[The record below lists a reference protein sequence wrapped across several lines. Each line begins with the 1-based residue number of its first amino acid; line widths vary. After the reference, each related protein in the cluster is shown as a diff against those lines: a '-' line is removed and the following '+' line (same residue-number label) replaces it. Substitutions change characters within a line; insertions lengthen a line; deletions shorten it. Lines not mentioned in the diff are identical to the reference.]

1 MNIISQVLLYII
13 NGLLLILIERT
24 KILFLTLDHVV
35 VPCARNHATEVCHSP
50 LMNPIEIHLK

>member
-1 MNIISQVLLYII
+1 MLIISQVLLHII
-13 NGLLLILIERT
+13 DGFLSLLTEIATI
-24 KILFLTLDHVV
+24 LTLTPDHVV